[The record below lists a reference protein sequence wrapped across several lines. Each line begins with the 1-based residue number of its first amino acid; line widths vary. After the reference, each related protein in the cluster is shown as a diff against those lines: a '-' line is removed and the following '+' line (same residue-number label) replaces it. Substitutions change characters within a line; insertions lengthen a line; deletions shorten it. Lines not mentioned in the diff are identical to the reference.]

1 MDNSAVSAAA
11 QGPGRV
17 RLKAQ
22 DVTAFQAS
30 LVVDDRRRRPLY
42 FDGRFLA
49 ARDLVREQNY
59 FLTRQADLGRAG
71 GFGVVEGL
79 YVQRGSA
86 PTQLSIGAGHG
97 VTPGGELVTIPRD
110 FTLDLVD
117 VPEIQRLNAAFGL
130 LRVPN
135 DPPRNRTGLFVVA
148 LRPVEFSANPVA
160 SYPTSIT
167 GTRSAEDGEIVE
179 GAVVTLIPYA
189 DEGPTVSPSLRR
201 ARVAHQVFVTGT
213 GKGAAAGALPLAMV
227 SLNRGTVEWLDPF
240 LVRREVGADQG
251 DVVGLGFAPRGL
263 REAHLLQ
270 YEAQLREVLALRGA
284 LGYRFAASDY
294 FHALPPAG
302 RLPAACVDAGE
313 FTQIFFPPTVDVD
326 LSIVPEDEIPALV
339 EESMTLPPIDLTR
352 TADELDSTSIVIC
365 IPVPRD
371 QLRTISSRMAGLVRS
386 LKPAAPGMVAR
397 RTPLE
402 HLRGVRLPGNFVP
415 MPEPGD
421 TEDAAWRGL
430 LQMGGMLWYIRRK
443 TLHVRAD
450 LAGEHELLKA
460 LQPPSTD
467 ARELNKLKAELDAKD
482 AALKGREGTVTA
494 REAAATTREQ
504 QLAGSET
511 ERQAKLR
518 ERQAELDRREQD
530 LNRREQDRKRLEEEI
545 TRRDAA
551 SKELQAAAG
560 QRDGDVR
567 ARLAELLARET
578 EVRKREETVHGR
590 EITVGRRETDA
601 ANKESLLRQR
611 EDTVSRT
618 DAAQRARVTELDQRQ
633 ARLDQLDRDLGTR
646 RGELDRRETT
656 LTTRETLVER
666 QASVRERFPYKFEA
680 P

>member
-1 MDNSAVSAAA
+1 MENTAVSAAV

-79 YVQRGSA
+79 YVQRGGA

-97 VTPGGELVTIPRD
+97 VTPAGELVTIPRD
-110 FTLDLVD
+110 VTLDLVD

-189 DEGPTVSPSLRR
+189 DEGPNVSPSLRR
-201 ARVAHQVFVTGT
+201 SRVAHEVFVTGT

-270 YEAQLREVLALRGA
+270 YEAQLREVLALRGS
-284 LGYRFAASDY
+284 LGYRFAAADY
-294 FHALPPAG
+294 FMALPPAG
-302 RLPAACVDAGE
+302 RLPAACVDAAD

-326 LSIVPEDEIPALV
+326 LSLVPEDEIPALV
-339 EESMTLPPIDLTR
+339 EESMTLPPLDLTR

-365 IPVPRD
+365 IPVPRE
-371 QLRTISSRMAGLVRS
+371 QLRTISTRVQGLVRS
-386 LKPAAPGMVAR
+386 LRPAAPGMVAR
-397 RTPLE
+397 RSPLE

-421 TEDAAWRGL
+421 SEDAAWRGL

-450 LAGEHELLKA
+450 LAGEREVFKA
-460 LQPPSTD
+460 MQPATTD
-467 ARELNKLKAELDAKD
+467 AQALNKRQADLDAKD
-482 AALKGREGTVTA
+482 VTLRTRENDVTA
-494 REAAATTREQ
+494 REAAAALREQ
-504 QLAGSET
+504 QLAGSDAD
-511 ERQAKLR
+511 RQAKLR
-518 ERQAELDRREQD
+518 ERLAELEKRELD
-530 LNRREQDRKRLEEEI
+530 LNRREQDRKRLEDEI
-545 TRRDAA
+545 TQRDAR
-551 SKELQAAAG
+551 SKELQAVAN
-560 QRDGDVR
+560 QRDSDVR
-567 ARLAELLARET
+567 GRLAELLAKET
-578 EVRKREETVHGR
+578 EVRKREETVAGR
-590 EITVGRRETDA
+590 EITAGRRETDA
-601 ANKESLLRQR
+601 GNKESLIRQR
-611 EDTVSRT
+611 EDAVARTEALQRSRIS
-618 DAAQRARVTELDQRQ
+618 ELDQRQ
-633 ARLDQLDRDLGTR
+633 ARLDQADRDILSR
-646 RGELDRRETT
+646 RSELERRETT
-656 LTTRETLVER
+656 ITSREAAVARAE
-666 QASVRERFPYKFEA
+666 SIRERYPYKFEA